1 MRPAFFRQWEADEN
15 PLVIIGGLVVESNF
29 TASEIDSLTIDD
41 ARFWWNA
48 IAAYRVRVK
57 EAQEE

>member
-1 MRPAFFRQWEADEN
+1 M
-15 PLVIIGGLVVESNF
+15 IIGGLVVESNF